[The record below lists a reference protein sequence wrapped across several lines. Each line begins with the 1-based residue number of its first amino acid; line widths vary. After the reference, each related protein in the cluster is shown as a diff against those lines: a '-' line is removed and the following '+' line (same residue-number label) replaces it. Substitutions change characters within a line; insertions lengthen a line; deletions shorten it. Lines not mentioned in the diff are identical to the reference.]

1 MNQLI
6 TITQNENNDQ
16 VVSGRELHEFLEVKT
31 PYHIWFERMAEYGF
45 TENVDFIGFE
55 QKSSKLGGRPS
66 VDHAL
71 KIDMAKEI
79 SMIQRN
85 EKGKQARQYF
95 IEVEKELKQQLL
107 PQTPEQQIALLAQG
121 NVNLNKKVEQIENS
135 VLDLTD
141 RFGLPSNK
149 AKVLQKK
156 VASKVYMFTG
166 GKYSNAHKK
175 LGAKVFREFYK
186 DLNNRFDVVKYS
198 DIPLSRYDE
207 ATEYLDMWQPSFN
220 TTLEIRGLNSQ
231 TSFDFEVPP
240 VTLGH
245 EMSGVVNFIG
255 EGVSG
260 LKVGDHVVV
269 EPYIVPEGTDT
280 SETGHYNLA
289 EGSNFIGL
297 GGNGGGLAEK
307 ISVDERWVHKIPDN
321 LPLDEA
327 ALIEP
332 LSVGYHAV
340 ERANLSEKSTVL
352 VVGAGP
358 IGLLTAA
365 VAKAQGHTVIISEP
379 SGLRRKKAQEAQVAD
394 YFFNPIE
401 DDIQAKVHEIN
412 EKGVDAAFECTSVQP
427 GFDACLDAIRMG
439 GTVVIV
445 AIWGKPASVDMA
457 KLVIKEANLLGT
469 IAYNNTHPKTIDLVS
484 TGKIKLDQFIT
495 AKIGLDDLIDKGFD
509 TLIHHNETA
518 VKILV
523 SPTGKGL

>member
-71 KIDMAKEI
+71 KLDMAKEI

-95 IEVEKELKQQLL
+95 IEVEKQAKEQQLRVPTTQREL
-107 PQTPEQQIALLAQG
+107 VQLALSANEETNQRIDI
-121 NVNLNKKVEQIENS
+121 VENK

-231 TSFDFEVPP
+231 TSFDFE
-240 VTLGH
+240 
-245 EMSGVVNFIG
+245 
-255 EGVSG
+255 
-260 LKVGDHVVV
+260 
-269 EPYIVPEGTDT
+269 
-280 SETGHYNLA
+280 A
-289 EGSNFIGL
+289 
-297 GGNGGGLAEK
+297 
-307 ISVDERWVHKIPDN
+307 
-321 LPLDEA
+321 
-327 ALIEP
+327 
-332 LSVGYHAV
+332 
-340 ERANLSEKSTVL
+340 
-352 VVGAGP
+352 
-358 IGLLTAA
+358 
-365 VAKAQGHTVIISEP
+365 
-379 SGLRRKKAQEAQVAD
+379 
-394 YFFNPIE
+394 
-401 DDIQAKVHEIN
+401 
-412 EKGVDAAFECTSVQP
+412 
-427 GFDACLDAIRMG
+427 
-439 GTVVIV
+439 
-445 AIWGKPASVDMA
+445 
-457 KLVIKEANLLGT
+457 
-469 IAYNNTHPKTIDLVS
+469 
-484 TGKIKLDQFIT
+484 
-495 AKIGLDDLIDKGFD
+495 
-509 TLIHHNETA
+509 
-518 VKILV
+518 
-523 SPTGKGL
+523 

>member
-16 VVSGRELHEFLEVKT
+16 VVSGRELHEFLGVKDHYT
-31 PYHIWFERMAEYGF
+31 DWFKDMCKYGF
-45 TENVDFIGFE
+45 TENIDFITLNELSEKTEGSRLV
-55 QKSSKLGGRPS
+55 KRNIIN
-66 VDHAL
+66 HAL
-71 KIDMAKEI
+71 KLDMAKEI

-231 TSFDFEVPP
+231 TSFDFE
-240 VTLGH
+240 
-245 EMSGVVNFIG
+245 
-255 EGVSG
+255 
-260 LKVGDHVVV
+260 
-269 EPYIVPEGTDT
+269 
-280 SETGHYNLA
+280 A
-289 EGSNFIGL
+289 
-297 GGNGGGLAEK
+297 
-307 ISVDERWVHKIPDN
+307 
-321 LPLDEA
+321 
-327 ALIEP
+327 
-332 LSVGYHAV
+332 
-340 ERANLSEKSTVL
+340 
-352 VVGAGP
+352 
-358 IGLLTAA
+358 
-365 VAKAQGHTVIISEP
+365 
-379 SGLRRKKAQEAQVAD
+379 
-394 YFFNPIE
+394 
-401 DDIQAKVHEIN
+401 
-412 EKGVDAAFECTSVQP
+412 
-427 GFDACLDAIRMG
+427 
-439 GTVVIV
+439 
-445 AIWGKPASVDMA
+445 
-457 KLVIKEANLLGT
+457 
-469 IAYNNTHPKTIDLVS
+469 
-484 TGKIKLDQFIT
+484 
-495 AKIGLDDLIDKGFD
+495 
-509 TLIHHNETA
+509 
-518 VKILV
+518 
-523 SPTGKGL
+523 

>member
-16 VVSGRELHEFLEVKT
+16 VVSGRELHEFLGVKDHYT
-31 PYHIWFERMAEYGF
+31 DWFKDMYKYGF
-45 TENVDFIGFE
+45 TENFDFITLNELSEKTEGSRLV
-55 QKSSKLGGRPS
+55 KRNIIN
-66 VDHAL
+66 HAL

-231 TSFDFEVPP
+231 TSFDFE
-240 VTLGH
+240 
-245 EMSGVVNFIG
+245 E
-255 EGVSG
+255 
-260 LKVGDHVVV
+260 
-269 EPYIVPEGTDT
+269 
-280 SETGHYNLA
+280 
-289 EGSNFIGL
+289 
-297 GGNGGGLAEK
+297 
-307 ISVDERWVHKIPDN
+307 
-321 LPLDEA
+321 
-327 ALIEP
+327 
-332 LSVGYHAV
+332 
-340 ERANLSEKSTVL
+340 
-352 VVGAGP
+352 
-358 IGLLTAA
+358 
-365 VAKAQGHTVIISEP
+365 
-379 SGLRRKKAQEAQVAD
+379 
-394 YFFNPIE
+394 
-401 DDIQAKVHEIN
+401 
-412 EKGVDAAFECTSVQP
+412 
-427 GFDACLDAIRMG
+427 
-439 GTVVIV
+439 
-445 AIWGKPASVDMA
+445 
-457 KLVIKEANLLGT
+457 
-469 IAYNNTHPKTIDLVS
+469 
-484 TGKIKLDQFIT
+484 
-495 AKIGLDDLIDKGFD
+495 
-509 TLIHHNETA
+509 
-518 VKILV
+518 
-523 SPTGKGL
+523 

>member
-16 VVSGRELHEFLEVKT
+16 VVSGRELHEFLGVKDHYT
-31 PYHIWFERMAEYGF
+31 DWFKDMCKYGF
-45 TENVDFIGFE
+45 TEIIDFITLNELSEKTEGSRLV
-55 QKSSKLGGRPS
+55 KRNIINHAIKL
-66 VDHAL
+66 
-71 KIDMAKEI
+71 DMAKEI

-231 TSFDFEVPP
+231 TSFDFE
-240 VTLGH
+240 
-245 EMSGVVNFIG
+245 E
-255 EGVSG
+255 
-260 LKVGDHVVV
+260 
-269 EPYIVPEGTDT
+269 
-280 SETGHYNLA
+280 
-289 EGSNFIGL
+289 
-297 GGNGGGLAEK
+297 
-307 ISVDERWVHKIPDN
+307 
-321 LPLDEA
+321 
-327 ALIEP
+327 
-332 LSVGYHAV
+332 
-340 ERANLSEKSTVL
+340 
-352 VVGAGP
+352 
-358 IGLLTAA
+358 
-365 VAKAQGHTVIISEP
+365 
-379 SGLRRKKAQEAQVAD
+379 
-394 YFFNPIE
+394 
-401 DDIQAKVHEIN
+401 
-412 EKGVDAAFECTSVQP
+412 
-427 GFDACLDAIRMG
+427 
-439 GTVVIV
+439 
-445 AIWGKPASVDMA
+445 
-457 KLVIKEANLLGT
+457 
-469 IAYNNTHPKTIDLVS
+469 
-484 TGKIKLDQFIT
+484 
-495 AKIGLDDLIDKGFD
+495 
-509 TLIHHNETA
+509 
-518 VKILV
+518 
-523 SPTGKGL
+523 